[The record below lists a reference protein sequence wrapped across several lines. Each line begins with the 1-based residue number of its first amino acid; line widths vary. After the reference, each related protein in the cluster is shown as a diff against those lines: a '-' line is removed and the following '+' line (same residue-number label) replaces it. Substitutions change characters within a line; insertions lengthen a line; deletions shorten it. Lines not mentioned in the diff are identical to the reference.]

1 MDITIT
7 ASRRSQVLRKT
18 LESFKVNLLGDTPC
32 RVIINIDPVGLDED
46 PNLCLDVCRLF
57 FDDVCYRIAPVPNF
71 SEAFKWVWSRVKSD
85 YVLHLED
92 DWQLLRKIDL
102 ADMLRVL
109 HSEPD
114 LALLRLP
121 QFRSGVNSMKNWNLY
136 FPYNG
141 VYFECPDILKM
152 SVGFCGHPS
161 IIKKAFIET
170 TAPYINTKLNPEK
183 QFHRGPKEI
192 MAVVAKWRYGVYAK
206 PNEPSAIADLGRRW
220 MVENKLTKK
229 GNKAWFLEWEKEEA

>member
-1 MDITIT
+1 
-7 ASRRSQVLRKT
+7 
-18 LESFKVNLLGDTPC
+18 
-32 RVIINIDPVGLDED
+32 
-46 PNLCLDVCRLF
+46 
-57 FDDVCYRIAPVPNF
+57 
-71 SEAFKWVWSRVKSD
+71 
-85 YVLHLED
+85 
-92 DWQLLRKIDL
+92 
-102 ADMLRVL
+102 
-109 HSEPD
+109 
-114 LALLRLP
+114 
-121 QFRSGVNSMKNWNLY
+121 MKNWNLY

-183 QFHRGPKEI
+183 QFHHGPKEI

-206 PNEPSAIADLGRRW
+206 PNEPNAIADLGRKW

-229 GNKAWFLEWEKEEA
+229 GSKAWFLEWEKEEPL